1 MKLWEM
7 IKNIM
12 DKDVNVDYEGETP
25 ADGMQTR
32 RLDYEVDQ
40 RTGSTEIP
48 DEEFTTPISD
58 EEIDKVIQDYQ
69 EMLIEKSI
77 TGSDDDMSSPPDAN
91 ALRIPNEQFIM
102 NNLKHLDD
110 AFFVEIA
117 EREQGKRIADK
128 QLKMRDTFIKRLTDM
143 GVFIKD
149 SEGKLF
155 NNSDGAW
162 RRRVDVK

>member
-12 DKDVNVDYEGETP
+12 DRDVNVDYEGETP

-32 RLDYEVDQ
+32 RLDYEIEQ

-58 EEIDKVIQDYQ
+58 EEIDKAILDYQ

-77 TGSDDDMSSPPDAN
+77 MGDDDYMSSPPDQN
-91 ALRIPNEQFIM
+91 ALRIPNERFIM

-117 EREQGKRIADK
+117 EREQGKRIVDENM
-128 QLKMRDTFIKRLTDM
+128 KMRDTFINRLVDM

-149 SEGKLF
+149 SEGKIF
-155 NNSDGAW
+155 NNKSGAW
-162 RRRVDVK
+162 KEKIDVK

>member
-25 ADGMQTR
+25 AGGMQTR

-58 EEIDKVIQDYQ
+58 EEIDSVIQDYQ
-69 EMLIEKSI
+69 EMLIQKSLV
-77 TGSDDDMSSPPDAN
+77 GSDDNMSSPPN
-91 ALRIPNEQFIM
+91 ENVLRIPDEQFIM

-128 QLKMRDTFIKRLTDM
+128 QMMMRNSFIERLTDM

-149 SEGKLF
+149 SKGKLF
-155 NNSDGAW
+155 NNSDSTY
-162 RRRVDVK
+162 KKEN